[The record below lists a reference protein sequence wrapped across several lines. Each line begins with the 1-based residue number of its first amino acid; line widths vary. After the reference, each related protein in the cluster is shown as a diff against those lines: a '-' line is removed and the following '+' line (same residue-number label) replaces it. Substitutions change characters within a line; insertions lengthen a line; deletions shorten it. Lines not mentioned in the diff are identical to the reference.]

1 MNYKTKRR
9 LVILADIV
17 CWGALI
23 FFGYKYFVG
32 C

>member
-1 MNYKTKRR
+1 MKYKTKRR

-17 CWGALI
+17 CWATLI
-23 FFGYKYFVG
+23 FFIVKSMN